1 MKKLLTANLNFK
13 KIKDKNYAHRQKF
26 CAGTK
31 FRLKNIGDYH
41 DLYVQSDTLLLAD
54 KFENFRNKCIQRY

>member
-13 KIKDKNYAHRQKF
+13 KIKDKNYAHRQKV
-26 CAGTK
+26 CARTK
-31 FRLKNIGDYH
+31 LRLKNIGDYH

-54 KFENFRNKCIQRY
+54 IFENFRNKCIQRY